1 MLLET
6 RHVLDRPQPQDRET
20 HGGFFPAPN
29 LSLYEKSLDK
39 SVGIAYVSIASG
51 GWRRLVSTIHSTRIF
66 YGWWIVVAAFL
77 NLFFA
82 VGIIFYG
89 FPVFYPA
96 LADSLGFTRA
106 QVTQGFL
113 LWFLVPALPFSLSS
127 LWVLARVGARLVAL
141 SSA

>member
-6 RHVLDRPQPQDRET
+6 RHVLDRPQPQDRQT

-39 SVGIAYVSIASG
+39 SEGIAYVSIASG

-66 YGWWIVVAAFL
+66 YGWSIVVAAFL

-82 VGIIFYG
+82 VGLIFYG
-89 FPVFYPA
+89 FSIFYSEPV
-96 LADSLGFTRA
+96 DSL
-106 QVTQGFL
+106 
-113 LWFLVPALPFSLSS
+113 WF
-127 LWVLARVGARLVAL
+127 G
-141 SSA
+141 